1 MKVSIKAISERTGFS
16 PATVSNALNHKK
28 GVNAD
33 TASEIFRVAK
43 EMGYINENRIRK
55 IKIVV
60 FKHSGMIV
68 EDSPF
73 FSLVIDGIEKGCRET
88 GMEMVLCNL
97 NHGDEDYEKQVDWLI
112 HDHSSAVIFLGTELM
127 EEDVALFKNVTCPF
141 LMLDYWN
148 HDMAFNGVLINNAD
162 SARMATEYLIR
173 KGHKRIGYLRGE
185 CRIKGFRSR
194 AAGYADALRKA
205 GYPVEKKYTVTL
217 STTVNGAY
225 EDMKRYLETEP
236 ELPSAFFAD
245 NDMIA
250 LGAVKAMTE
259 KGIRIPQD
267 ISVVGFDDL
276 PFSEIAN
283 PPLTTL
289 RVPKQEMG
297 RLAVRRIIEI
307 IDQKDGLKTK
317 TQVCTTFIERESV
330 QECNCPDQGTWLL
343 GQRTDRD

>member
-1 MKVSIKAISERTGFS
+1 MKVSIKAISEKTGFS

-43 EMGYINENRIRK
+43 EMGYINENRIRR
-55 IKIVV
+55 IKVVV

-97 NHGDEDYEKQVDWLI
+97 NYEDEDYEKQVDWLI
-112 HDHSSAVIFLGTELM
+112 HDLSSAVIFLGTELM
-127 EEDVALFKNVTCPF
+127 EEDVALFKNATCPF
-141 LMLDYWN
+141 LMLDYWSW
-148 HDMAFNGVLINNAD
+148 DMAFNGVLINNED
-162 SARMATEYLIR
+162 SARQATEYLIR
-173 KGHKRIGYLRGE
+173 KGHKRIGYLRSG

-205 GYPVEKKYTVTL
+205 GYPVDRKYTVTL
-217 STTVNGAY
+217 SATTNGAY
-225 EDMKRYLETEP
+225 EDMKKHLGTGS
-236 ELPSAFFAD
+236 ELPTAFFAD

-259 KGIRIPQD
+259 KGIRVPRD

-283 PPLTTL
+283 PPLTTR

-297 RLAVRRIIEI
+297 QLAVRRIVEI
-307 IDQKDGLKTK
+307 INQKDGLKTK
-317 TQVCTTFIERESV
+317 IQVCTTFIERESV
-330 QECNCPDQGTWLL
+330 RECRCSE
-343 GQRTDRD
+343 